1 MSAIVAYLLI
11 PLEVLCTFAA
21 LQVRQ
26 KNVIAFFLIIISYT
40 NVIPKSPCFRIFT

>member
-26 KNVIAFFLIIISYT
+26 KNVVVFLIIISYT